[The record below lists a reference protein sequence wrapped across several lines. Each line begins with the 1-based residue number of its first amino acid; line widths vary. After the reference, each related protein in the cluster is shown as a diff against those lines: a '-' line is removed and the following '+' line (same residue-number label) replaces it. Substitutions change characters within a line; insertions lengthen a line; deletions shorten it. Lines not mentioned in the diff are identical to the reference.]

1 MANIQQA
8 NSGRMIS
15 PAQEFALS
23 LQSYRAADFEDMLTC
38 SDDEDFD
45 EDEDED
51 EVSEVE
57 QFDDAEDLE
66 DEEEEE

>member
-8 NSGRMIS
+8 GSTRMIS

-45 EDEDED
+45 EDEDE
-51 EVSEVE
+51 VSEVE
-57 QFDDAEDLE
+57 QLDDAEDLE